1 MVADLLFVFCYH
13 RSVTQTIP
21 LRNVASR
28 YAFESSR
35 HSSPLLAI
43 PCDDGVVL
51 ATVQYYS
58 RHPRRRQQTRF
69 VELLLGGGT
78 FNTTVAVV
86 GLSGVIADN
95 IALLQHARR
104 CIDSW
109 TRSYGSTSAQSNPA
123 RRIAHVVGDA
133 CQSHAL
139 GGGVRPYGAS
149 LLVCSVQQGQ
159 PPQRDGI
166 EPLQPSTLATFAITH
181 PSGAVY
187 STSVSPSKQNNNK
200 NPPLFIV
207 GGSADV
213 QAKLRQRGKNLL
225 SEKQLVQDSSF
236 KRTVH
241 VAVEALLEEY
251 DRNRREQQQQQHVD
265 DDEDAEMEILIMSP
279 THGTHRLSPH
289 DAKLLVSR
297 IREQQRLLR

>member
-1 MVADLLFVFCYH
+1 
-13 RSVTQTIP
+13 VTE
-21 LRNVASR
+21 R

-58 RHPRRRQQTRF
+58 RHPHRRQQTRF
-69 VELLLGGGT
+69 VELLLGGGGT
-78 FNTTVAVV
+78 FNRTVAVV

-104 CIDSW
+104 YIDSW
-109 TRSYGSTSAQSNPA
+109 TRSYGSTSSQCNPA
-123 RRIAHVVGDA
+123 RQIAHVVGDA

-187 STSVSPSKQNNNK
+187 STSVSPSKQTKNNNP
-200 NPPLFIV
+200 NLFIV

-213 QAKLRQRGKNLL
+213 QTKLRQRVKDLL
-225 SEKQLVQDSSF
+225 SNTQQQKQLVQDSSF

-251 DRNRREQQQQQHVD
+251 DRNRREQQQQQPEE
-265 DDEDAEMEILIMSP
+265 DDEDVEMEILIMSP
-279 THGTHRLSPH
+279 THGSHRLSPH